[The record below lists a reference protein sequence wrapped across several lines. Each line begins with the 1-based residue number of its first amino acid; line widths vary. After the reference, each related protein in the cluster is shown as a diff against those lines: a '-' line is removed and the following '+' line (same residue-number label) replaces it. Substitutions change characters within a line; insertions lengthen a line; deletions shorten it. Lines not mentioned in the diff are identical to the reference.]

1 MPPQTERVKPVRHN
15 DARNIR
21 RGATLSARFGQDGHP
36 FRAPKRACA
45 GGPAIPAYTTTTG
58 SLKHMWIWKRNIAFL
73 SQISMPK
80 ETYLPDL
87 L

>member
-1 MPPQTERVKPVRHN
+1 VLLTLGLTMDTADWPLLGDALTERVKPVRHN

-45 GGPAIPAYTTTTG
+45 GGPAIPGLHEHDGVFEAYV
-58 SLKHMWIWKRNIAFL
+58 
-73 SQISMPK
+73 
-80 ETYLPDL
+80 DL
-87 L
+87 EKK

>member
-1 MPPQTERVKPVRHN
+1 MLGRDLRVGAARAHPGQSANAERVKPVRHN
-15 DARNIR
+15 EAQNIR

-58 SLKHMWIWKRNIAFL
+58 SLKHM
-73 SQISMPK
+73 
-80 ETYLPDL
+80 
-87 L
+87 